1 MKQAVT
7 VSVILFAGFFLW
19 AGYKWGEL
27 DANYEHF
34 RAVEKYKRYKC
45 HDGLVYR
52 RTLSGYW
59 EDVRQACR
67 NEEQIDGSR

>member
-1 MKQAVT
+1 MKEAIAT
-7 VSVILFAGFFLW
+7 CAILCAGLFLW
-19 AGYKWGEL
+19 VGYKWGESE
-27 DANYEHF
+27 ANYEHY
-34 RAVEKYKRYKC
+34 RALEKYKRYKC

-67 NEEQIDGSR
+67 NEEQM